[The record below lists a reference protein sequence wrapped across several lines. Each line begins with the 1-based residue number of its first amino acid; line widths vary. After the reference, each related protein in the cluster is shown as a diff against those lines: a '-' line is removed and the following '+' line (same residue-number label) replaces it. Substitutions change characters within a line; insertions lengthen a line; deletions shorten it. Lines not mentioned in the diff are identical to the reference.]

1 MIQDGE
7 DVDVLG
13 SPVLTKVNLQR
24 YFMVTSKLIIRILF
38 LRVPFP
44 VVHVMKSLRKRFFKS
59 RRIHREGKLFDRE
72 EIEIQ

>member
-1 MIQDGE
+1 MSWGA
-7 DVDVLG
+7 LF
-13 SPVLTKVNLQR
+13 LTKVNLQR
-24 YFMVTSKLIIRILF
+24 YFMVTPKLIIRILF

-44 VVHVMKSLRKRFFKS
+44 VFHVMKSLRKRFFKS